1 MLNFKLCWFGDC
13 DVDFADWI
21 GNAGLFGKRVPSI
34 ASPALSLS
42 PFASL
47 SANLCGN
54 LDICTVLLLVKR

>member
-34 ASPALSLS
+34 ASPALSL
-42 PFASL
+42 PLCKSL
-47 SANLCGN
+47 CEFVWEFGYLYGTAFG
-54 LDICTVLLLVKR
+54 